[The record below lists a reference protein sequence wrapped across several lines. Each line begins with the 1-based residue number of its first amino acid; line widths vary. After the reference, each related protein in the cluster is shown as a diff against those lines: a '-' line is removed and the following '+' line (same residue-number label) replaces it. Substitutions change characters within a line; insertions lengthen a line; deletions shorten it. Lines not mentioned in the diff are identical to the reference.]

1 MQTFTLVAVLKG
13 HRGSV
18 LGLTL
23 SDDEQYLFSSS
34 GDGTVRVRRLI
45 FYMNGNSRLFF
56 PNRYGIQ
63 RRSIVPISFNHVMMW
78 VIFSLFVIQ
87 T

>member
-34 GDGTVRVRRLI
+34 GDGTVRVRQK
-45 FYMNGNSRLFF
+45 NTCHNPNSPFLYRF
-56 PNRYGIQ
+56 GIQ
-63 RRSIVPISFNHVMMW
+63 KH
-78 VIFSLFVIQ
+78 
-87 T
+87 